1 MHALAARGTNI
12 ALGSNRVCSRQY
24 RRLSRTIA
32 TICVAITCMFC
43 VQTVVIAL
51 DRIEHALEL
60 EHDAN
65 PLAGPVHYCAVSDNC
80 EHPGSGPG
88 HPVSHSHLGD
98 NGTNA
103 LAVAPQALVP
113 VEFVAVPL
121 MVVGTPGFSSLE
133 QAAPERPPKSLLDH
147 VS

>member
-1 MHALAARGTNI
+1 MRAIAA
-12 ALGSNRVCSRQY
+12 V
-24 RRLSRTIA
+24 
-32 TICVAITCMFC
+32 CVAITCIFC
-43 VQTVVIAL
+43 VQTVVITL
-51 DRIEHALEL
+51 DRIEHTLEL

-65 PLAGPVHYCAVSDNC
+65 PIAGSIHYCSASDNC

-98 NGTNA
+98 IGTNA
-103 LAVAPQALVP
+103 LAVAPQGLVP

-121 MVVGTPGFSSLE
+121 MVVGTPVFPSLE
-133 QAAPERPPKSLLDH
+133 QAAPERPPKSLLNH